1 MGFKIAVIGARGQ
14 IGSEVMRAAA
24 AASVEAIPI
33 NREQCDVRDERAVR
47 SAFEKIAPL
56 DLVVN
61 TAAFHRVDDCES
73 RPGTATAVNVRGAYN
88 VANAA
93 RAAGAAA
100 AFISSDFVFDG
111 SKGAPYVESD
121 EPAPLNVYGATKAA
135 GEAVTRLANPR
146 SYVLRVASVFGP
158 AGSSGKGGNFVET
171 MVAKAR
177 AGERPEVVDD
187 LVMSPTSAADAARLF
202 VELFLL
208 GAPYGTYHLAN
219 AGSCSWWE
227 FAQATFET
235 CGFDGIAIRRSHHR
249 DEPGRAQRPRYSA
262 LASERLAEFGLAPRP
277 WREALAEYLALR
289 GHLVRR

>member
-14 IGSEVMRAAA
+14 LGSEVMRAAA

-33 NREQCDVRDERAVR
+33 NREQCDVRDESAVR

-93 RAAGAAA
+93 RAAGAAT

-111 SKGAPYVESD
+111 SKSAPYVESD

-135 GEAVTRLANPR
+135 GEAVTRLANPK
-146 SYVLRVASVFGP
+146 SYVLRIASVFGP

-171 MVAKAR
+171 MIAKAR
-177 AGERPEVVDD
+177 AGERPAVRDD
-187 LVMSPTSAADAARLF
+187 LIMSPTSAADAAGLL
-202 VELFLL
+202 VELLRRRAPP
-208 GAPYGTYHLAN
+208 GAYHLSN
-219 AGSCSWWE
+219 AGQCSWRE
-227 FAQATFET
+227 FADVIFELS
-235 CGFDGIAIRRSHHR
+235 GSPLRA
-249 DEPGRAQRPRYSA
+249 EPARNADTPDRARRPRFSA
-262 LASERLAEFGLAPRP
+262 LASERLGELGLAARP
-277 WREALAEYLALR
+277 WREALAEHLTLR
-289 GHLVRR
+289 GYRDAG